1 MADIIKYN
9 VLKDGTKVV
18 TLGGG
23 TSFNKDDSP
32 STTGGSTPQI
42 EQYWQRSTG
51 SNSLIPTGVQNVAD
65 GSSSVAVGVS
75 TTTSNDGELACGTYN
90 RSTYASTLFS
100 VGDGDSTNNRHNVF
114 EASVTGISATNATV
128 QGTLGANHG
137 IFESAKVNGL
147 LDANQLKAVSGYIQ
161 TLLSDSI
168 TTDYLTVTK
177 AAHFFKLI
185 IDEIKATQGAVIIT
199 PANAKLDYVDD
210 IEGGWRCYY
219 RAKDDDG
226 NQIYNCFE
234 VDDQVVCQ
242 TFNAS
247 TGTSYNVSNK
257 YYWRKVTATGS
268 TVITIDGQS
277 RDVHY
282 FDLSSEDC
290 DLSSMTPSIGDECVQ
305 LGNRTDTTRQAAIVI
320 SAYNSQFLDKGLKAP
335 SIAQYAGINDYNLG
349 NHRLNIISNGLN
361 QFKGAYSNNS
371 GQDIENIIATTA
383 STLDGKITTLNG
395 TVSSHTQS
403 ISELVQTDSE
413 LKSSISSNTE
423 SIGTLN
429 DNIGVVSGAVSSNTQ
444 SISTLQQTASSLT
457 STVSSHTQSITTIN
471 NNING
476 LSGSISSNT
485 ESISNL
491 EQTADNI
498 KTTVSANTTDISSLS
513 GTVDTQGTD
522 ISNLSGTVTSHTESI
537 STLNQ
542 TASGLSSTVSSHTQS
557 ISGLSG
563 DVGTI
568 KSDYVTSSQ
577 LQQTATGISA
587 TVTSDIEGKLLNTG
601 ININSN
607 KITMSS
613 DNTEFVS
620 ASGSKTWLVGKSS
633 DNVEI
638 FRLGRDGNYSA
649 ELYIKNTTDNYTR
662 LKPYSIYVQNSGQTW
677 GVSVEDYPFMQMY
690 NGNNRLALR
699 WYNGR
704 VEKQKDYET
713 TWTPVFAQNARTVS
727 TNTTLNATDSMVI
740 CTNTNVEITITLP
753 TEGNY
758 IGRTIKI
765 VRLTY
770 NVLVKGNIAG
780 EQHTVG
786 IGSNYEIQEFI
797 YCGSTWAAGY
807 QGKPS

>member
-1 MADIIKYN
+1 MIIQSSAIPHRWRNRFLRDSNNNFVGGANSTNITNGGDGYQFEPHYLWGQYFDDTEDI
-9 VLKDGTKVV
+9 DGD
-18 TLGGG
+18 L
-23 TSFNKDDSP
+23 
-32 STTGGSTPQI
+32 
-42 EQYWQRSTG
+42 
-51 SNSLIPTGVQNVAD
+51 
-65 GSSSVAVGVS
+65 
-75 TTTSNDGELACGTYN
+75 TSNGTIQ
-90 RSTYASTLFS
+90 
-100 VGDGDSTNNRHNVF
+100 GDKGVFNNVDVN
-114 EASVTGISATNATV
+114 NNL
-128 QGTLGANHG
+128 QANHG
-137 IFESAKVNGL
+137 IFGSAKVNGL
-147 LDANQLKAVSGYIQ
+147 LDTNKLKAVSGFVE
-161 TLLSDSI
+161 TLLSEEI

-185 IDEIKATQGAVIIT
+185 IDEIKASQGAVIIT
-199 PANAKLDYVDD
+199 PANAKIDKVEALENDA
-210 IEGGWRCYY
+210 GWRCYY
-219 RAKDDDG
+219 RANDADG

-234 VDDQVVCQ
+234 VNDQVVCQ

-257 YYWRKVTATGS
+257 YYWRLVTATGS
-268 TVITIDGQS
+268 TATTIDGES

-282 FDLSSEDC
+282 FDLSSTDC
-290 DLSSMTPSIGDECVQ
+290 DLSSMTPSVGDECVQ
-305 LGNRTDTTRQAAIVI
+305 LGNRTDTTRQAAIII
-320 SAYNSQFLDKGLKAP
+320 SAYNSEFLDKGLKAP
-335 SIAQYAGINDYNLG
+335 SFVQYAGINDYNLS

-371 GQDIENIIATTA
+371 GTDIEQIISTTA

-429 DNIGVVSGAVSSNTQ
+429 DNLGAVSGAVSSNTS

-471 NNING
+471 SNING

-498 KTTVSANTTDISSLS
+498 KTTVSANSTDISTLS
-513 GTVDTQGTD
+513 GTVETQGTD
-522 ISNLSGTVTSHTESI
+522 ISSLSGTVTSHTESI

-577 LQQTATGISA
+577 LTQTASGISA
-587 TVTSDIEGKLLNTG
+587 TVTSDIEGKLINTG
-601 ININSN
+601 ININTN

-620 ASGSKTWLVGKSS
+620 ASGSKTWLIGKSS
-633 DNVEI
+633 DNTEI

-649 ELYIKNTTDNYTR
+649 ELYIKNQNNNYTR
-662 LKPYSIYVQNSGQTW
+662 LKPYSVYIQNNSNTW
-677 GVSVEDYPFMQMY
+677 GVSVEDFPFMQTY
-690 NGNNRLALR
+690 HGTYRLALR
-699 WYNGR
+699 WYNGKI
-704 VEKQKDYET
+704 EKQTGTQT
-713 TWTPVFAQNARTVS
+713 TWTPFDAQNTRTAS
-727 TNTTLNATDSMVI
+727 TNTTLDATDSIVI
-740 CTNTNVEITITLP
+740 CTNTNQEITITLP
-753 TEGNY
+753 TDGNY
-758 IGRTIKI
+758 TGRVIKI
-765 VRLTY
+765 VRTKY
-770 NVLVKGNIAG
+770 NVLVNGNIAG

-786 IGSNYEIQEFI
+786 IGHDYEIQEFI
-797 YCGSTWAAGY
+797 YCDSTWAAGY
-807 QGKPS
+807 QGIPS

>member
-1 MADIIKYN
+1 MIIQ
-9 VLKDGTKVV
+9 
-18 TLGGG
+18 
-23 TSFNKDDSP
+23 SSA
-32 STTGGSTPQI
+32 
-42 EQYWQRSTG
+42 
-51 SNSLIPTGVQNVAD
+51 IPHRWRNRFLRE
-65 GSSSVAVGVS
+65 SSSNFVGSANS
-75 TTTSNDGELACGTYN
+75 TNVTPSSDGYQFEPHYLWGQYFDDTEDIDGDLTSNGTIQGVKGIFDN
-90 RSTYASTLFS
+90 
-100 VGDGDSTNNRHNVF
+100 VDVHNNL
-114 EASVTGISATNATV
+114 
-128 QGTLGANHG
+128 QANHG
-137 IFESAKVNGL
+137 IFGSAKVNGL
-147 LDANQLKAVSGYIQ
+147 LDTNQLKAVSGYIQ
-161 TLLSDSI
+161 TLLSDNI

-177 AAHFFKLI
+177 VAHFFKLI
-185 IDEIKATQGAVIIT
+185 IDEIKASQGAVIIT
-199 PANAKLDYVDD
+199 PANAKLDKVEE
-210 IEGGWRCYY
+210 IENGYRCYY
-219 RAKDDDG
+219 RANDDDG

-234 VDDQVVCQ
+234 VNDQVVCQ

-257 YYWRKVTATGS
+257 YYWRLVTATGS
-268 TVITIDGQS
+268 TATTIDGES

-282 FDLSSEDC
+282 FDLSSTDC
-290 DLSSMTPSIGDECVQ
+290 DLSSMTPSVGDECVQ
-305 LGNRTDTTRQAAIVI
+305 LGNRTDTTRQAAIII
-320 SAYNSQFLDKGLKAP
+320 SAYDSEFLDKGLKAP
-335 SIAQYAGINDYNLG
+335 SFVQYAGINDYNLS

-371 GQDIENIIATTA
+371 GTDIEQIISTTA

-429 DNIGVVSGAVSSNTQ
+429 DNLGAVSGAVSSNTS

-471 NNING
+471 SNI
-476 LSGSISSNT
+476 
-485 ESISNL
+485 
-491 EQTADNI
+491 D
-498 KTTVSANTTDISSLS
+498 
-513 GTVDTQGTD
+513 
-522 ISNLSGTVTSHTESI
+522 
-537 STLNQ
+537 
-542 TASGLSSTVSSHTQS
+542 
-557 ISGLSG
+557 GLSG

-577 LQQTATGISA
+577 LTQTASGISA

-601 ININSN
+601 INITTN

-620 ASGSKTWLVGKSS
+620 ASGSKTWLVGKAS
-633 DNVEI
+633 DNTEI

-649 ELYIKNTTDNYTR
+649 ELYIKNTTNNYTR
-662 LKPYSIYVQNSGQTW
+662 LKPYSIYVQNGQQTW

-690 NGNNRLALR
+690 NGYNRLALR

-704 VEKQKDYET
+704 VEKQIGNET
-713 TWTPVFAQNARTVS
+713 SWTPVFAQNARTVS

-758 IGRTIKI
+758 VGRTIKI
-765 VRLTY
+765 LRLTHS
-770 NVLVKGNIAG
+770 VLVKGHIQG
-780 EQHTVG
+780 EANHTVG
-786 IGSNYEIQEFI
+786 IGNNYEIQEYI
-797 YCGSTWAAGY
+797 YAGRTWVGGY
-807 QGKPS
+807 QGRPS

>member
-1 MADIIKYN
+1 MIIQSSAIPHRWRN
-9 VLKDGTKVV
+9 RFLRESSSNFVG
-18 TLGGG
+18 
-23 TSFNKDDSP
+23 SIN
-32 STTGGSTPQI
+32 STTVTPSSDGYQF
-42 EQYWQRSTG
+42 EPHYLWGQYFDDTED
-51 SNSLIPTGVQNVAD
+51 ID
-65 GSSSVAVGVS
+65 GDL
-75 TTTSNDGELACGTYN
+75 TSNGTIQGVKGIFDN
-90 RSTYASTLFS
+90 
-100 VGDGDSTNNRHNVF
+100 VDVHNNL
-114 EASVTGISATNATV
+114 
-128 QGTLGANHG
+128 QANHG
-137 IFESAKVNGL
+137 IFGSAKVNGL
-147 LDANQLKAVSGYIQ
+147 LDTNQLKAVSGYIQ
-161 TLLSDSI
+161 TLLSDNI

-185 IDEIKATQGAVIIT
+185 IDEIKASQGAVIIT
-199 PANAKLDYVDD
+199 PANAKLDKVEE
-210 IEGGWRCYY
+210 IENGYRCYY
-219 RAKDDDG
+219 RANDDDG

-234 VDDQVVCQ
+234 VNDQVVCQ

-257 YYWRKVTATGS
+257 YYWRLVTATGS
-268 TVITIDGQS
+268 TATTIDGKT

-282 FDLSSEDC
+282 FDLSSTDC
-290 DLSSMTPSIGDECVQ
+290 DLSSSTPSVGDECVL
-305 LGNRTDTTRQAAIVI
+305 LGNRSDTTRQAAIII
-320 SAYNSQFLDKGLKAP
+320 SAYNSEFLDKGLKAP
-335 SIAQYAGINDYNLG
+335 SFVQYAGINDYNLS

-371 GQDIENIIATTA
+371 GTDIEQIISTTA

-395 TVSSHTQS
+395 TVSSHTKS

-429 DNIGVVSGAVSSNTQ
+429 DNLGTVSGAVSSNTA
-444 SISTLQQTASSLT
+444 SISTLQQTASSLA

-491 EQTADNI
+491 EQTADKI
-498 KTTVSANTTDISSLS
+498 KTTVSSNTTDISTLS
-513 GTVDTQGTD
+513 GTVGTQGTD
-522 ISNLSGTVTSHTESI
+522 ISSLSGTVTSHTESI

-542 TASGLSSTVSSHTQS
+542 TASGLTSTVSSHTQS

-577 LQQTATGISA
+577 LTQTASGISA
-587 TVTSDIEGKLLNTG
+587 TVTSDIEGKLINTG
-601 ININSN
+601 ININTN

-620 ASGSKTWLVGKSS
+620 ASGSKTWLVGKAS
-633 DNVEI
+633 DNTEI

-649 ELYIKNTTDNYTR
+649 ELYIKNTTNNYTR
-662 LKPYSIYVQNSGQTW
+662 LKPYSVYVQNGQQTW

-690 NGNNRLALR
+690 NGYNRLALR

-704 VEKQKDYET
+704 IEKQTGTQT
-713 TWTPVFAQNARTVS
+713 TWTPFDAQNTRTAS
-727 TNTTLNATDSMVI
+727 TNTTLDATDSIVI
-740 CTNTNVEITITLP
+740 CTNTNQEITITLP

-765 VRLTY
+765 LRLTH
-770 NVLVKGNIAG
+770 NVLVKGHIQG
-780 EQHTVG
+780 EANHTVG
-786 IGSNYEIQEFI
+786 IGNNYEIQEYI
-797 YCGSTWAAGY
+797 YAGNTWVGGY
-807 QGKPS
+807 QGRPS